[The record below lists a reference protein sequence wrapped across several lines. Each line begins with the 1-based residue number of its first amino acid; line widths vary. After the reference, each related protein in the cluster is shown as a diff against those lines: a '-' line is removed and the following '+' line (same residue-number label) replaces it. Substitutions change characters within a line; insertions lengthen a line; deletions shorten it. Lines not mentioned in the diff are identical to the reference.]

1 MLYDC
6 FTFFN
11 ELDLLEIRLNI
22 LNDSVDKF
30 VIVEATRT
38 QNNKEKCL
46 YFEEN
51 KARFAKFEDKII
63 HVVVK
68 EFPQKLEQWTIE
80 NYQRNEIM
88 RGLVNCK
95 DDDVIIISDLDEI
108 PNPKYIKK
116 YKNTKKIIGF
126 QLNTFNYYL
135 NNYSV
140 GQRHEQRFPKMLS
153 FKNLKNILDGTKVVD
168 IYDHDINIGTTP
180 TLVRI
185 YKGNLQKTIRN
196 AGWHFSYIGGAET
209 VIKKFTS
216 TCEGVNS
223 FTREQYEKR
232 SNQKIFNNQWFLIPV
247 KIDNTFPKYIQKNK
261 DKYFKLIKNEA
272 HTRLNS
278 VLFSYNL
285 KTIEKELLIFVV
297 RCFTCLVPS
306 KKLRHQLNQKA
317 KDFDFTMNKN
327 KVVASKKLKQGLK
340 EEIINQNQDSS
351 AKILHVGTYNTECG
365 IAEFTKNYITALGE
379 VNCKYNKIL
388 PFKYDYLENEA
399 LFKMYLDKIVKLADN
414 YDLISIQ
421 HEYSFW
427 SLKKISTKKY
437 FNNKFYKKYKVNNI
451 TYSLILLDYLVG
463 NLLKKNKYVNIVW
476 HNGFGCVLNL
486 LINLKII
493 NYNTHYSEIPFFRFF
508 DSKLLH
514 VIVMNEKIIEVLK
527 NFDIPLFNIKILQH
541 PVSKI
546 DYIENKNINVIKE
559 KYNLNSN
566 DIVIG
571 SFGFVNKLKGID
583 RIINALKFLPENYK
597 YIHFGGVH
605 PNDNSNYIFE
615 LENLI
620 NQNMLVSRV
629 IISGFIKSSELN
641 LCMRLINLGL
651 YVGETNNNY
660 ASGAICNLLANK
672 VPVLVSDIAQFS
684 EIRSEYN
691 CLEICKNPENAEILA
706 ENIFEIVNDK
716 HKIEMLKK
724 NIEKYLI
731 DHSFTSFA
739 QNTVDFLLPR
749 ISKININDEI

>member
-140 GQRHEQRFPKMLS
+140 GQHHEQRFPKMLS

-185 YKGNLQKTIRN
+185 YKGDLQKTIRN

-232 SNQKIFNNQWFLIPV
+232 SNQKIFNNQWLLIPV

-476 HNGFGCVLNL
+476 HNDFGCVLNL

-546 DYIENKNINVIKE
+546 DYIENKNINDIKE

-660 ASGAICNLLANK
+660 ASGAICHLLANK